1 MIPPIREPK
10 GFEAIPLPVPSS
22 TDTSV
27 FVAGDFRAYALTPGQ
42 RGIDA
47 KAPVQLIY
55 VVDVERL
62 THTAGFQEPGLQDPE
77 VQKSYY
83 FVDTGLI
90 AGNAYVF
97 AAAQGL
103 AAWFHNC
110 DKTGLA
116 RQLQILPQSEDPAF
130 PAIPDCLNSPKGANG
145 SWPIVLTST
154 RPAASLRATRFARS
168 GSA

>member
-1 MIPPIREPK
+1 M
-10 GFEAIPLPVPSS
+10 
-22 TDTSV
+22 
-27 FVAGDFRAYALTPGQ
+27 
-42 RGIDA
+42 
-47 KAPVQLIY
+47 
-55 VVDVERL
+55 
-62 THTAGFQEPGLQDPE
+62 QDPE

-97 AAAQGL
+97 ADAQGL